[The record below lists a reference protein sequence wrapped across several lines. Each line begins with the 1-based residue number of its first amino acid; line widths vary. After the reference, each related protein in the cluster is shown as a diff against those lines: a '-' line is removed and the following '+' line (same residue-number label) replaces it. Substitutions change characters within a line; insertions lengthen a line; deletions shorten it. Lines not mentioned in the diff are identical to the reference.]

1 MITGDIGVDQMSGP
15 VGIVKEVNT
24 AVNSGSNSWLYV
36 LNLTALLTINL
47 GVFNLLPIPALDGGH
62 VFFLLY
68 EMITGRKPGDKF
80 LTYAEYAG
88 FTILLLLLV
97 VANLNDVLRLFGII

>member
-1 MITGDIGVDQMSGP
+1 M
-15 VGIVKEVNT
+15 NT
-24 AVNSGSNSWLYV
+24 RLRK
-36 LNLTALLTINL
+36 NLT
-47 GVFNLLPIPALDGGH
+47 GSMSFYSHIPALDGGH

-97 VANLNDVLRLFGII
+97 PHIFIYKEAVRP

>member
-1 MITGDIGVDQMSGP
+1 M
-15 VGIVKEVNT
+15 NT
-24 AVNSGSNSWLYV
+24 RLRK
-36 LNLTALLTINL
+36 NLTGIMS
-47 GVFNLLPIPALDGGH
+47 FYSHIPALDGGH

>member
-1 MITGDIGVDQMSGP
+1 MSFY
-15 VGIVKEVNT
+15 
-24 AVNSGSNSWLYV
+24 SH
-36 LNLTALLTINL
+36 
-47 GVFNLLPIPALDGGH
+47 IPALDGGH

-97 VANLNDVLRLFGII
+97 VANLNDVSSSGRRRD

>member
-1 MITGDIGVDQMSGP
+1 M
-15 VGIVKEVNT
+15 NT
-24 AVNSGSNSWLYV
+24 RLRK
-36 LNLTALLTINL
+36 NLT
-47 GVFNLLPIPALDGGH
+47 GSMSFYSHIPALDGRH